1 MEKRMSFIQN
11 AYLPSSEKTKSMPS
25 SAARPPRPLRPFS
38 RDASVPTTS
47 MDTSLSLSTM
57 LFESST
63 GSIRAGV
70 RVRPYKT
77 TAPKQTTATTA
88 VADNIRRIY
97 CLLAQILRTR
107 VNLRVVGIGERHLR
121 AEYEDKG
128 HRDEGDEPVEG
139 VDEIELERPLLPQ
152 NRSYP
157 RRHDK
162 TEPAP
167 QRKLKDSAYPVV
179 DVKCNADII
188 HHVRDEHAAAE
199 TNDDRQRHHL
209 LAALRHL
216 GRHICE
222 AHPGRTEHA
231 RMIPDPTDKDRR
243 NACGNYRPECDN
255 HNKTIIAPSR
265 PLSSPPCALPRHR
278 SLPWAGHYPYS
289 IAPMP
294 TARFANIQSVYV
306 TTIGRSLCARP

>member
-11 AYLPSSEKTKSMPS
+11 AYLPSSGKTKSMPS

-47 MDTSLSLSTM
+47 MDTSLSLRTM

-97 CLLAQILRTR
+97 CLLAQILRAR

-128 HRDEGDEPVEG
+128 HRDEGDEPVECG
-139 VDEIELERPLLPQ
+139 DEVELERSLLPEDSAG
-152 NRSYP
+152 RCG
-157 RRHDK
+157 HDK

-167 QRKLKDSAYPVV
+167 QRELEDGTYPVD
-179 DVKCNADII
+179 DVECDTDVI
-188 HHVRDEHAAAE
+188 HHVGDEHAAAE
-199 TNDDRQRHHL
+199 TKDDRKRHHL
-209 LAALRHL
+209 FAALRHL
-216 GRHICE
+216 GRYICE
-222 AHPGRTEHA
+222 THPGRTEHA
-231 RMIPDPTDKDRR
+231 RMIPDPSDKDRR

-255 HNKTIIAPSR
+255 HNKTIIAR
-265 PLSSPPCALPRHR
+265 RGPLSSPPCALPRH
-278 SLPWAGHYPYS
+278 
-289 IAPMP
+289 
-294 TARFANIQSVYV
+294 
-306 TTIGRSLCARP
+306 